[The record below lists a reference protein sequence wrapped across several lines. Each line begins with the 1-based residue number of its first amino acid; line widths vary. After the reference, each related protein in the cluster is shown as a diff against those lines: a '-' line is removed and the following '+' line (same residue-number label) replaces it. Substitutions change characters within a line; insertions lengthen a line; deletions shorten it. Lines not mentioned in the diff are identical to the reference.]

1 MAAMFSK
8 KFGYGSNANEMIYED
23 APQKLRIGLCNH
35 IEDCVRSENLPWYSE
50 LYLLLTAF
58 FKDRRKEGI
67 IETYSE
73 QEFIE
78 DSIMN
83 RYKWY
88 EIFDL
93 IEYLFS
99 IIRPGRRY
107 IDTPSAR
114 YHYTVDIN
122 RLMDSEYIG
131 WYLSRGKFE
140 RRGSE
145 YLDKETIQ
153 KVRNILINPVFA
165 GPSVQFNKA
174 VDFLSKRPAPDKE
187 NSVKEAVGALEG
199 VARILLDDKNITLGK
214 AVDRLVKENKVRK
227 PFDKIFHALYGF
239 ASSEP
244 GVRHAAIDVSPID
257 IGEAWFVLYSAAACM
272 ILLCDKYGYKP
283 IINKDEPL
291 ETDDHPDPKN
301 DDDIPF

>member
-1 MAAMFSK
+1 MFSK
-8 KFGYGSNANEMIYED
+8 KFGYGSNANGMIYED
-23 APQKLRIGLCNH
+23 APNKLRIGLCNH
-35 IEDCVRSENLPWYSE
+35 IEDYVRSNNLPRYSE
-50 LYLLLTAF
+50 LYRLFTAF
-58 FKDRRKEGI
+58 FKDQRNVDV
-67 IETYSE
+67 IEFNNE
-73 QEFIE
+73 QWFIE

-93 IEYLFS
+93 MEYLFNIIHPGDKYKDIPS
-99 IIRPGRRY
+99 IRY
-107 IDTPSAR
+107 Q
-114 YHYTVDIN
+114 YTVDIN
-122 RLMDSEYIG
+122 RLMDSENIG
-131 WYLSRGKFE
+131 WHLSRGKFE

-145 YLDKETIQ
+145 YLDKETIH
-153 KVRNILINPVFA
+153 KVRNLLINPVFS

-187 NSVKEAVGALEG
+187 NCVKEAVGALEG

-272 ILLCDKYGYKP
+272 IFLCDKFGYKP
-283 IINKDEPL
+283 IVDKDEPL
-291 ETDDHPDPKN
+291 EMGDHPDSTN
-301 DDDIPF
+301 DDDTVPF